1 MLVMGGFTLPVE
13 MSGSLFSYSTLLWA
27 VLTALTPKIT
37 SAVLVLGILVILGL
51 ITRHVKALRVEH
63 PVPFP
68 VPLKKMIV
76 ILSLAYLSSIV
87 IGFAYMFW
95 VFGFDPS
102 PPVRAVLDFALDGN
116 SFLLFAVVQEGTLL
130 LVILVFFVFYYK
142 DLWRVVGLSMKSM
155 TTKRLAGM
163 GLLGLGGLWLI
174 YIGQYF
180 LVGPPAS
187 EEPEFNLILLRSL
200 DLPHRLLYIIW
211 GGSATVM
218 IEEIVFR
225 GILYSA
231 IKERLG
237 VYFGIAVSSLLFAM
251 AQSSSPLSMF
261 LFGCVLAWLYERTGS
276 LYPSMIAHGA
286 NNVIAASLKLL
297 RI

>member
-63 PVPFP
+63 PVPFAI
-68 VPLKKMIV
+68 PLRTMID
-76 ILSLAYLSSIV
+76 ILSLAYLSSMAVGAVYIS
-87 IGFAYMFW
+87 W
-95 VFGFDPS
+95 VFGFDPF
-102 PPVRAVLDFALDGN
+102 PHIRTILDFVQDGN
-116 SFLLFAVVQEGTLL
+116 SFLLFAVFQEGTLL

-142 DLWRVVGLSMKSM
+142 DLWRVVGLSMKSL

-163 GLLGLGGLWLI
+163 GLLGLGGIGLI
-174 YIGQYF
+174 HSGYY
-180 LVGPPAS
+180 LVGPVTS
-187 EEPEFNLILLRSL
+187 EEPEFNLRLLRSL
-200 DLPHRLLYIIW
+200 DLPHRLLFIIW
-211 GGSATVM
+211 GGSVSV
-218 IEEIVFR
+218 IVEEIVYR

-231 IKERLG
+231 MRERVGVFLG
-237 VYFGIAVSSLLFAM
+237 ITVSSLVFTIAHS
-251 AQSSSPLSMF
+251 ASPLSLF
-261 LFGCVLAWLYERTGS
+261 LVGCVLAWLYERTGS
-276 LYPSMIAHGA
+276 LYPSLLAHGV
-286 NNVIAASLKLL
+286 NNVIASSLQVL